1 MADETTPAKIQLNV
15 QITGEVAE
23 AINHDASWYQ
33 RTPASLVADLLQ
45 GSINAT
51 GYGCPGRTEREVQVA
66 AKPVSEATP
75 EATPDWMHFI
85 NFDGRLTG
93 ETAKTVEHVAKAAGM
108 TPHELLTKLLAE
120 ALADKL
126 SPHAVRD
133 QDVKVEPMTINA
145 GNGGF
150 HVLTF
155 VTDGYGSLV
164 AEDTN
169 GAEQARVEN
178 RGGATLADL
187 VADLMRAVAAAKA
200 NPHC

>member
-1 MADETTPAKIQLNV
+1 MSDT
-15 QITGEVAE
+15 
-23 AINHDASWYQ
+23 DA
-33 RTPASLVADLLQ
+33 TSLV
-45 GSINAT
+45 T
-51 GYGCPGRTEREVQVA
+51 
-66 AKPVSEATP
+66 
-75 EATPDWMHFI
+75 DWLEFL

-93 ETAKTVEHVAKAAGM
+93 ETAKTVKAVAEATGL

-155 VTDGYGSLV
+155 VTDGYGDLLT
-164 AEDTN
+164 EDAHGQELAREKWDPTEEGGTN
-169 GAEQARVEN
+169 DIFR
-178 RGGATLADL
+178 RLADES
-187 VADLMRAVAAAKA
+187 MQRTTG
-200 NPHC
+200 